1 MRAKEFI
8 TERKKKRKKPRWAA
22 YGPGPYGLYG
32 WDAGYSGAGGV
43 SSGDGGGVG
52 EASYPGN
59 LGAMELVKFFQKA
72 GPEEKKILQQ
82 LINKKD
88 YKRAWAMIQGLTGV
102 KLQGHEFESIDEGW
116 KEKLAALGIAG
127 TLGLSSASGAEP
139 KTTSMQDKIIATVV
153 IDGETKRLD
162 LTPKGFDD
170 VRDAEKWLDKFM
182 RDRGIM
188 NWQGKIEKGQPGSGQ
203 YQRVR
208 IMGAGGL
215 ESINNEGWRD
225 TLTGL
230 ALGAGVVMSNP
241 AAANVEKVQVG
252 QGDTVYSIAKT
263 FGTTPQ
269 AIQKLNKLD
278 KNFSVKAGQT
288 LKIPS
293 GEVIDVIKNP
303 SKEKKA
309 EPVKKKPAKIDTSK
323 TLTGTTHEAVLTR
336 TARASG
342 ITDPTELAAFLAQ
355 CAHESHDFKSMVE
368 YGGSLDFRKYDPKFA
383 PKKARALGNTKV
395 GDGARYK
402 GRGYIQLTGRYNYKR
417 AGEALG
423 LPLEQN
429 PELAEKP
436 EVAAKIAVWFWKQR
450 VQPNVDNFNDVRA
463 VTKPINPGL
472 NGLENRKEAFIDFKK
487 FKLAM
492 R

>member
-1 MRAKEFI
+1 
-8 TERKKKRKKPRWAA
+8 
-22 YGPGPYGLYG
+22 
-32 WDAGYSGAGGV
+32 
-43 SSGDGGGVG
+43 
-52 EASYPGN
+52 
-59 LGAMELVKFFQKA
+59 
-72 GPEEKKILQQ
+72 
-82 LINKKD
+82 
-88 YKRAWAMIQGLTGV
+88 
-102 KLQGHEFESIDEGW
+102 
-116 KEKLAALGIAG
+116 
-127 TLGLSSASGAEP
+127 
-139 KTTSMQDKIIATVV
+139 
-153 IDGETKRLD
+153 
-162 LTPKGFDD
+162 
-170 VRDAEKWLDKFM
+170 M

-225 TLTGL
+225 TLAGL
-230 ALGAGVVMSNP
+230 ALGAGVAMSGP

-252 QGDTVYSIAKT
+252 QGDTVFSIAKA

-269 AIQKLNKLD
+269 TIQKLNKLD
-278 KNFSVKAGQT
+278 KNFSIKAGQT
-288 LKIPS
+288 LKVPA
-293 GEVIDVIKNP
+293 GEVVDVIKEP
-303 SKEKKA
+303 SKTKA
-309 EPVKKKPAKIDTSK
+309 EPPKKKPAKIDTSK

-423 LPLEQN
+423 LPLEKN

-436 EVAAKIAVWFWKQR
+436 EIAAKIAVWFWKQR
-450 VQPNVDNFNDVRA
+450 VQPNVDNFNDIRA

-472 NGLENRKEAFIDFKK
+472 NGLDDRKEAFIDFKK
-487 FKLAM
+487 FKLAS